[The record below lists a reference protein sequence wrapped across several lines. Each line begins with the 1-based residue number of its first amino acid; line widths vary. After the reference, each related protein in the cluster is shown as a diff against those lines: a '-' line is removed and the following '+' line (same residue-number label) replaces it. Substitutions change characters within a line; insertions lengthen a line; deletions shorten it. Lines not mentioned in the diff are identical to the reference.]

1 MESSGVPQ
9 TPPKDKI
16 DKQVRFIATEA
27 GITHFINGKGTKEDP
42 YEPVP
47 PTNIKDALIDAQSMA
62 IHIQENVVFTFN
74 GETISVDR
82 YMNTSLINEK
92 DKKHAGFESY
102 LEKVSNDLREAG
114 YRALTSE
121 LKNLLDSLPVLLKK
135 SLINLAYKLTPQRI

>member
-27 GITHFINGKGTKEDP
+27 GITHFI
-42 YEPVP
+42 
-47 PTNIKDALIDAQSMA
+47 
-62 IHIQENVVFTFN
+62 QENVVFTFN

-82 YMNTSLINEK
+82 YMNTSLLNEK

-121 LKNLLDSLPVLLKK
+121 EIAERLKVLNKPPTAAEKPIGLVASTIEKIFDK
-135 SLINLAYKLTPQRI
+135 FGI